1 MLIIILIFATVK
13 MAIINMFDEI
23 CSIYSDAL
31 DNVGRYVDRET
42 GECIQ
47 QMTIREFCLTD
58 RWKPY
63 VQHLRAM
70 RKEFGSKAKKM
81 QEYIDTKKHL

>member
-1 MLIIILIFATVK
+1 
-13 MAIINMFDEI
+13 MFDEI

-70 RKEFGSKAKKM
+70 RKE
-81 QEYIDTKKHL
+81 